1 VLVSRHSSSRPSDA
15 PLRPCST
22 FGMVGTNGSAAQ
34 ADIDTAVAIALV
46 RNRFS
51 PT

>member
-1 VLVSRHSSSRPSDA
+1 
-15 PLRPCST
+15 
-22 FGMVGTNGSAAQ
+22 MVGTNGSAAQ